1 MKMLKEMGM
10 TVDMVFP
17 YVTSEDWKKRF
28 IGEYWMLRFRTEG
41 LNDMLLKLTCDKLD
55 FKPNCESNIFS
66 AQVSTMERY
75 LEILEKRAVIE
86 DIDLMSFIKEG
97 FYITPS
103 ESAFISVPRKNV
115 HITTEGLPDSNE

>member
-10 TVDMVFP
+10 TADMVIP
-17 YVTSEDWKKRF
+17 YVTSEDWKRRF

-41 LNDMLLKLTCDKLD
+41 LNDTILKLNCDKLD
-55 FKPNCESNIFS
+55 FKPNCDAATLSVQS
-66 AQVSTMERY
+66 STMERY

-86 DIDLMSFIKEG
+86 GIDLMSFIKER

-103 ESAFISVPRKNV
+103 EGVS
-115 HITTEGLPDSNE
+115 ITVEYPNSNR

>member
-10 TVDMVFP
+10 TADMVIP

-41 LNDMLLKLTCDKLD
+41 LNDMILKLRCDKLD
-55 FKPNCESNIFS
+55 FKPNCDANILS
-66 AQVSTMERY
+66 VQASTMERY

-86 DIDLMSFIKEG
+86 DIDLMSFIKER

-103 ESAFISVPRKNV
+103 ESIS
-115 HITTEGLPDSNE
+115 ITEGCPDSNE

>member
-10 TVDMVFP
+10 TVDMVIP

-41 LNDMLLKLTCDKLD
+41 LSDMLLNWDNLG
-55 FKPNCESNIFS
+55 FKPNCDFGTLSTQ
-66 AQVSTMERY
+66 AGTMERY

-86 DIDLMSFIKEG
+86 NIDLMSFIKEK
-97 FYITPS
+97 FYIIPN
-103 ESAFISVPRKNV
+103 ENV
-115 HITTEGLPDSNE
+115 SITEECLDSNR